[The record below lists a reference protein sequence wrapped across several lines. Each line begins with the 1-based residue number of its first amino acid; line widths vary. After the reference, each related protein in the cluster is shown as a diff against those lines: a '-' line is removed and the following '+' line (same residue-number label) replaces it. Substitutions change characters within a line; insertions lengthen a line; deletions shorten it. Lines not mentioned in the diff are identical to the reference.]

1 MPDAPPRKKDGLR
14 ETMEAIATAFVF
26 AFLFKTFEAEA
37 FVIPTGSMAPTLYGR
52 HKDVGCPGCDLHFAV
67 GASREVDEFGYLLLP
82 EFRYRVDEAVC
93 PNCGYVCDLLP
104 LPPFKGDRIL
114 VNKWPFALYDPP
126 RWAVTVFKFPENP
139 TTNYIKRLVGL
150 PGETIEVRQGDVYR
164 VGTDG
169 AAEILRKD
177 RPDKQR
183 ELGLPVHDHD
193 LPPAALLAAGW
204 PERWAPVRPV
214 GKNAGGPR
222 AVAGWDEED
231 DSDGWRVDPEARTFA
246 LPPGQGTGPHWL
258 RYRHFSATPED
269 WADALHG
276 LPLEPR
282 ARLILDLC
290 GYNPVGPHGEPN
302 GAFWVG
308 DLTVSA
314 EVTVRDLAPNPSLVL
329 ELVEGNRTY
338 RCRIDP
344 STGAAVLSIRD
355 TLARDAE
362 ADVVLAKADT
372 DLAGP
377 GRYDVAF
384 SNVDDRLNLWVDGSP
399 AEFDGPTT
407 YAPFARTL
415 QRPWEADLTPVGIA
429 GENVSLRVAHLRLER
444 DTYYRASF
452 RDPDDRTARRGGG
465 LELDEVDDLAG
476 LARAADDPDLY
487 ARRYGEMWNLGRRGL
502 DPRLYRLTL
511 GPDEYLML
519 GDNSP
524 SSLDSRLWP
533 NTRGAVHRHAVP
545 GDALVGTAFAI
556 YWPHGV
562 PVGNYD
568 ETGAA
573 HGYAPRLPLL
583 ERYFY
588 HVGQDGKLVTDYQ
601 ENGVPFLPNFGRLFR
616 RIY

>member
-1 MPDAPPRKKDGLR
+1 MADAPPKKDGLR

-26 AFLFKTFEAEA
+26 AFLFKTFAAEA

-52 HKDVGCPGCDLHFAV
+52 HKDVDCPGCGLHFAV

-82 EFRYRVDEAVC
+82 QVRYRVDEAVC
-93 PNCGYVCDLLP
+93 PNCRRVCDLLP

-150 PGETIEVRQGDVYR
+150 PGETVEVRQGDVHLIDD
-164 VGTDG
+164 DG
-169 AAEILRKD
+169 AAKILRKD

-183 ELGLPVHDHD
+183 ALGLIVNDHD
-193 LPPAALLAAGW
+193 LPPEELLAAGW
-204 PERWAPVRPV
+204 PERWAPVRRV
-214 GKNAGGPR
+214 EGTGGER
-222 AVAGWDEED
+222 AVAGWADETG
-231 DSDGWRVDPEARTFA
+231 SGGFRADGDARTFA
-246 LPPGQGTGPHWL
+246 LPLTGGTGPHWL
-258 RYRHFSATPED
+258 RYRHFAATPED
-269 WADALHG
+269 WADALNG
-276 LPLEPR
+276 LPLDPR
-282 ARLILDLC
+282 PRLILDLC
-290 GYNPVGPHGEPN
+290 GYNPLGPHGDPN

-308 DLTVSA
+308 DLTISA
-314 EVTVRDLAPNPSLVL
+314 ELTVRDLGPGPSLVL

-344 STGAAVLSIRD
+344 ATGAATLAMTD
-355 TLARDAE
+355 TLARDGAE
-362 ADVVLAKADT
+362 TVLAKAET

-377 GRYDVAF
+377 GTYDVAF
-384 SNVDDRLNLWVDGSP
+384 ANVDDRLALWVDGSLV
-399 AEFDGPTT
+399 EFDGPTE
-407 YAPFARTL
+407 YDAFARTL
-415 QRPWEADLTPVGIA
+415 QRPWDADLTPVGIA
-429 GENVSLRVAHLRLER
+429 AENVALRVAHLRLER
-444 DTYYRASF
+444 DVYYRASF

-487 ARRYGEMWNLGRRGL
+487 AQRYREMWNPGRRGL

-533 NTRGAVHRHAVP
+533 NTRGAEHRHAVP

-562 PVGNYD
+562 PIGNYD

-573 HGYAPRLPLL
+573 HGYAARLPVL

-588 HVGQDGKLVTDYQ
+588 HVGEDGRVVPDYQ